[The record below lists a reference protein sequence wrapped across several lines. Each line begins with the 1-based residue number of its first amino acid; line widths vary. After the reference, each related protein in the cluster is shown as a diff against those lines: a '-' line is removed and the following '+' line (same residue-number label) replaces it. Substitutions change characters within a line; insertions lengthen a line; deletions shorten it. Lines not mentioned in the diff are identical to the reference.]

1 VHSQQPRA
9 NGQQDAAAGIDAGRI
24 ARELLTVCAEGDQAA
39 AKLNDAALDCK
50 CIADLLAEGV
60 EAELVSLELQTTATI
75 IERQLLR
82 IRRHLHTVKR
92 HRQRLAE
99 GSVDDV

>member
-1 VHSQQPRA
+1 MSNPRPI
-9 NGQQDAAAGIDAGRI
+9 GEPRQGGDARRI

-50 CIADLLAEGV
+50 CVADLLAEGV
-60 EAELVSLELQTTATI
+60 DPDLVSLELETTATI

-82 IRRHLHTVKR
+82 IRRGLHTVKR
-92 HRQRLAE
+92 HRQRLID

>member
-1 VHSQQPRA
+1 VRSQQPIG
-9 NGQQDAAAGIDAGRI
+9 NSQQDAAAAI

-60 EAELVSLELQTTATI
+60 DPELLSLELETTATI
-75 IERQLLR
+75 IDRQLRRL
-82 IRRHLHTVKR
+82 RRHLHTVKR
-92 HRQRLAE
+92 HRQRLAG